1 MIDSRKVSTP
11 TSQHFKLSTSQKPS
25 SEMERKQ
32 MSKIPYASIVG
43 SIMYMMLCT
52 RPDLSHAISLTSR
65 FMADLGN
72 EHWQALKWIMKY
84 LVGTQDLGLLFCTKD
99 GEDGLIG
106 YCDADYAA
114 NIDSRKSQSAYIF
127 KLFGTAISWKSNL
140 QSVVALS
147 TTEAE
152 YISMA
157 EAVKEAK
164 WLKGILGDFGVVQE
178 AVTIL
183 CDNNSAISLA
193 KHQTFHERSK
203 HIDIKLHFVRDEIGK
218 GVVTVRKVHTS
229 ENAADMMTKA
239 LPSAK
244 LEHCLDLVNLIARR

>member
-1 MIDSRKVSTP
+1 MQHSYIKKMLIKFQMIDSRKVSTP
-11 TSQHFKLSTSQKPS
+11 TSPHFKLSVSQKPANDQ
-25 SEMERKQ
+25 ERKL
-32 MSKIPYASIVG
+32 MSKVPYASIVG

-65 FMADLGN
+65 YMADPGST
-72 EHWQALKWIMKY
+72 HWQALKWIMKY
-84 LVGTQDLGLLFCTKD
+84 LVGTQDLGLLFCTAD
-99 GEDGLIG
+99 GEDELIG

-152 YISMA
+152 YISLA

-164 WLKGILGDFGVVQE
+164 WLKEYWGILGVVQE

-183 CDNNSAISLA
+183 CDSNSAISLA

-203 HIDIKLHFVRDEIGK
+203 HIDIKLHFVRDEISK
-218 GVVTVRKVHTS
+218 GVVAVKRSTPLKMQLT
-229 ENAADMMTKA
+229 
-239 LPSAK
+239 
-244 LEHCLDLVNLIARR
+244 